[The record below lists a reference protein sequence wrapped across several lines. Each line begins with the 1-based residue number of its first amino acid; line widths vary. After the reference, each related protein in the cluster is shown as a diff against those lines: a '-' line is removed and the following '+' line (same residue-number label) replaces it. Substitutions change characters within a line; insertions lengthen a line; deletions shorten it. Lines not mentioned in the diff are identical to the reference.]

1 MTRAQPPSFRRK
13 PESRG
18 AVQRGGARNSTQRLQ
33 TPFNSPLHIKGE
45 GQNLPFAPRR
55 GRVVGAG
62 FKPAPTQGMHEN
74 QRNVSKPPLIPPCTS
89 RGRENPRGGKI
100 LGEGQNLP
108 FAPRRGRVVGAG
120 FKPAPTQGMHE
131 IQRNTQTTQH
141 PILLEREPVALPRCP
156 SPLDS
161 GFRRNDG
168 GCADILIRGLGAS
181 GRDTTRWMVIDSV
194 TEARCT
200 GCLAGEGSV
209 A

>member
-1 MTRAQPPSFRRK
+1 MRAQPPSFRRK

-62 FKPAPTQGMHEN
+62 FKPAPSQGMHEI
-74 QRNVSKPPLIPPCTS
+74 QRNVSKPPSIPPCTS
-89 RGRENPRGGKI
+89 RGRENPRGGK
-100 LGEGQNLP
+100 NLP
-108 FAPRRGRVVGAG
+108 FAPEGDACKRSAARRGCTKFNATP
-120 FKPAPTQGMHE
+120 K
-131 IQRNTQTTQH
+131 QH
-141 PILLEREPVALPRCP
+141 NNRPILLERETVALPRCP

-168 GCADILIRGLGAS
+168 GCAHLPVRGLGAS
-181 GRDTTRWMVIDSV
+181 GRDTTR
-194 TEARCT
+194 
-200 GCLAGEGSV
+200 
-209 A
+209 

>member
-1 MTRAQPPSFRRK
+1 MRAQPPSFRRK

-62 FKPAPTQGMHEN
+62 FKPAPSQGMHEI

-100 LGEGQNLP
+100 LGEGKSSGREKPPLRTAKGTRASE
-108 FAPRRGRVVGAG
+108 APHAG
-120 FKPAPTQGMHE
+120 DA
-131 IQRNTQTTQH
+131 RNSTQH
-141 PILLEREPVALPRCP
+141 PNNTTPNPFRARTCGA
-156 SPLDS
+156 SPLPFPS
-161 GFRRNDG
+161 GFR
-168 GCADILIRGLGAS
+168 LS
-181 GRDTTRWMVIDSV
+181 P
-194 TEARCT
+194 E
-200 GCLAGEGSV
+200 
-209 A
+209 

>member
-1 MTRAQPPSFRRK
+1 M
-13 PESRG
+13 
-18 AVQRGGARNSTQRLQ
+18 QRGGARNSTQRLQ

-62 FKPAPTQGMHEN
+62 FKPAPSQGMHEI
-74 QRNVSKPPLIPPCTS
+74 QRNVSKPPSIPPCTS
-89 RGRENPRGGKI
+89 RGRENPRGGK
-100 LGEGQNLP
+100 NLP
-108 FAPRRGRVVGAG
+108 FAERRGSVQAKRR
-120 FKPAPTQGMHE
+120 TQGMHE

-168 GCADILIRGLGAS
+168 GCAHLPVRGLGAS

-194 TEARCT
+194 TEARCA